1 MKDIKVVAYL
11 TPHPLDEDSFL
22 EEEWISWLP
31 GYVQGDTDEGLPSY
45 YHESNIDLFEKIE
58 GLTVKVF
65 TNALLRMWPLLEDHY
80 IQSINIGIDYSI
92 DSGSSTTLAGY
103 HYKNSKPSKGK
114 YYFSVDRNLLI
125 RYATFVNQNINRLP
139 NLGIWEHELIHLIDQ
154 WELVKASAFAHSD
167 VPANNLYYYL
177 LKYREE
183 GIANLFDLMDGR
195 IDELKS
201 IKEAYALFQSQY
213 LKIKEKLIEVQTTNS
228 NIRNE
233 IYSGYEFYSA
243 GPWIIL
249 DMLREIPMV
258 TDICDIDVLENKIIN
273 NELIED
279 WQKLE
284 IIKHAFH
291 VDTEWFYSRIKSKI
305 DL

>member
-1 MKDIKVVAYL
+1 MKDIKVDAYL
-11 TPHPLDEDSFL
+11 NPHPLDEDSFL

-31 GYVQGDTDEGLPSY
+31 GYVQGETEEGLPSY
-45 YHESNIDLFEKIE
+45 YHEANIDLFEKIE

-80 IQSINIGIDYSI
+80 IQSINIGIDYSNY
-92 DSGSSTTLAGY
+92 SGSSSTLAGY
-103 HYKNSKPSKGK
+103 HYQYSKPSKGK

-125 RYATFVNQNINRLP
+125 RYATFVNQNINKLP
-139 NLGIWEHELIHLIDQ
+139 NLGIWEHELVHLLDQ

-167 VPANNLYYYL
+167 LPANNLYYYL

-183 GIANLFDLMDGR
+183 GIANLFDLMDGK

-201 IKEAYALFQSQY
+201 IKDAYALFQNQF
-213 LKIKEKLIEVQTTNS
+213 LKIKEKLKGVDNTNS
-228 NIRNE
+228 NFRSE

-258 TDICDIDVLENKIIN
+258 TDKYDIDMLEKKIVSKENIDDS
-273 NELIED
+273 I
-279 WQKLE
+279 KLE
-284 IIKHAFH
+284 IMKHAFH